1 MRAILPAH
9 QCGAEKGRPKV
20 SNPLKAIGKVFKGA
34 VKVLKKIALPALA
47 IGAVVLTGGAA
58 LGVLPA
64 LGGSGGLLAGIGIKG
79 ALAGVL
85 TSAAKAATFGAI
97 GSALTGGNIVKG
109 ATAGFVTGGI
119 LGGASAAL
127 GGAKGLGT
135 AAASGSSSGASNAL
149 NVIDNGKIAAMGS
162 GATGVTGAATTATQ
176 GLGTAVASSGLG
188 SSATAGLVGSAPVPS
203 SGGILGWMNQN
214 PVVSGMMVQGLGQ
227 GLMAR
232 EQAKQQER
240 DAAQT
245 AANYSDT
252 SGLPQYRSQGN
263 SYANASDVFNGAI
276 YAGKRVTLDPK
287 TGLKVVNG

>member
-1 MRAILPAH
+1 M
-9 QCGAEKGRPKV
+9 
-20 SNPLKAIGKVFKGA
+20 SNPLKGIGKVFKA
-34 VKVLKKIALPALA
+34 VVRVVKKVALPALA

-64 LGGSGGLLAGIGIKG
+64 LGGSGGLLASVGIKG

-97 GSALTGGNIVKG
+97 GSAITGGNIVKG
-109 ATAGFVTGGI
+109 ATAGFVTGGV
-119 LGGASAAL
+119 LGGISAAA

-135 AAASGSSSGASNAL
+135 AAATTGSSSTASNAL
-149 NVIDNGKIAAMGS
+149 NVIDNGKLAAMGS
-162 GATGVTGAATTATQ
+162 GTSGATAATQ
-176 GLGTAVASSGLG
+176 GLGTVASSGGLG
-188 SSATAGLVGSAPVPS
+188 AVAPAAAPAVAPVVSSAAAPS
-203 SGGILGWMNQN
+203 SGGILGIMNQN
-214 PVVSGMMVQGLGQ
+214 PVMAGMAVQGLGQ

-252 SGLPQYRSQGN
+252 SGLPRYQSQGN
-263 SYANASDVFNGAI
+263 GYAPANEVFNGAI
-276 YAGKRVTLDPK
+276 YAGRRVVLDPK